1 MVFAT
6 ISHESQACTML
17 LTGLFAVI
25 YMGVT
30 NKNNKT
36 KQAKQ

>member
-6 ISHESQACTML
+6 ISHESQAFTML

-30 NKNNKT
+30 SKKNKT
-36 KQAKQ
+36 